1 MLMPVAAYGSHERLQ
16 HGFVLHGPVGPQTLP
31 AVVHPPA
38 PDAAAMPHV
47 PSVAPAA
54 FVQSPPQQSR
64 SAEQA
69 SPFCVQNEESLQ
81 MPL

>member
-1 MLMPVAAYGSHERLQ
+1 MLMPVAAYGSQERLQ
-16 HGFVLHGPVGPQTLP
+16 HGFVLHGPEGPQTVP

-38 PDAAAMPHV
+38 PDAEATLHV
-47 PSVAPAA
+47 PSDAPAA

-69 SPFCVQNEESLQ
+69 SPSWVQKEESLQ
-81 MPL
+81 MPF